1 MTHCSPIQMRIFL
14 RSSASSL
21 VLGAALVA
29 AACDLPTGGA
39 PKWNTTWQIPADSGE
54 IGVAS
59 LLPPSVSI
67 VTVGE
72 TKAFEVALSGAG
84 ISQSLRSACPACAAA
99 NGLRVPKPAFT
110 LIDSA
115 TIALPSDVAWADLV
129 GGTVDYTL
137 THDFG
142 FDPIVPS
149 SNGAAEKGWLVIRV
163 RSGSALLA
171 VDSVNGSSATLS
183 PNVPFTRSVGVDA
196 SPASP
201 RRVSGPITVTVTLY
215 SPAGDTVTVNDA
227 QSLHVNVV
235 PHGIRVSQASVS
247 LPASTPISRQKT
259 VDLSGLGGE
268 VSGRVQGGAVVL
280 TVRNPFAV
288 EGQLTATLT
297 APGAVPVTRDL
308 TFPVGGLS
316 SPPTVLRVPLTADEL
331 ARLMGSSDVTVDVSG
346 NVTAPN
352 GAVTVTPT
360 QVFGVSTMLEIIL
373 STTGR

>member
-1 MTHCSPIQMRIFL
+1 MHMTSRELGLSIL
-14 RSSASSL
+14 AL
-21 VLGAALVA
+21 ALLGAG
-29 AACDLPTGGA
+29 ACDLPTGGA
-39 PKWNTTWQIPADSGE
+39 PKWNTTWQVPADSGE

-72 TKAFEVALSGAG
+72 SKAFDVALSGAG
-84 ISQSLRSACPACAAA
+84 ISQSLRSACPACATA

-110 LIDSA
+110 LTDSA
-115 TIALPSDVAWADLV
+115 TIALPSDVGWADLV

-142 FDPIVPS
+142 FDPLVPS
-149 SNGAAEKGWLVIRV
+149 SHGAAEKGWLLIRV

-171 VDSVNGSSATLS
+171 TDSVNGASLTLP
-183 PNVPFTRSVGVDA
+183 PNVAFARSVGVDA
-196 SPASP
+196 SPTSP
-201 RRVSGPITVTVTLY
+201 RHVSGPITVTVTLY

-235 PHGIRVSQASVS
+235 PHGVRVSQASVS
-247 LPASTPISRQKT
+247 LPAQTLISRQKT

-268 VSGRVQGGAVVL
+268 VSGRVQGGSVVL

-297 APGAVPVTRDL
+297 APGAAPVSRDL

-316 SPPTVLRVPLTADEL
+316 APPTVLRVPLTADEL
-331 ARLMGSSDVTVDVSG
+331 ARLMGSSNVTVDVSG
-346 NVTAPN
+346 TVTAPS

>member
-1 MTHCSPIQMRIFL
+1 MRI
-14 RSSASSL
+14 SSRLFASVML
-21 VLGAALVA
+21 LGAALA
-29 AACDLPTGGA
+29 AGACDLPTGGA
-39 PKWNTTWQIPADSGE
+39 PKWNTTWQVPADSGE

-67 VTVGE
+67 VTVGA
-72 TKAFEVALSGAG
+72 TKAFEVAFAGAG

-99 NGLRVPKPAFT
+99 NGLTVPKPAFT
-110 LIDSA
+110 LTDSA
-115 TIALPSDVAWADLV
+115 TIALPADVAWADLV
-129 GGTVDYTL
+129 GGAVEYTL

-142 FDPIVPS
+142 FDPLVPS
-149 SNGAAEKGWLVIRV
+149 ADGAAEKGWLVIRV
-163 RSGSALLA
+163 RSGSAVLA
-171 VDSVNGSSATLS
+171 ADSVNGSSATLA
-183 PNVPFTRSVGVDA
+183 PNVAHTRSVAVDA

-201 RRVSGPITVTVTLY
+201 RHVNGPITVTVTLY
-215 SPAGDTVTVNDA
+215 SPAGDPVTINDA

-235 PHGIRVSQASVS
+235 PRGLSVSQASVS
-247 LPASTPISRQKT
+247 LPAKTIISRQKT

-268 VSGRVQGGAVVL
+268 VSGRVQGGSVVL
-280 TVRNPFAV
+280 TIRNPFAV

-297 APGAVPVTRDL
+297 APGAAPVSRDL

-331 ARLMGSSDVTVDVSG
+331 ARLMGSSNVTVDVSG